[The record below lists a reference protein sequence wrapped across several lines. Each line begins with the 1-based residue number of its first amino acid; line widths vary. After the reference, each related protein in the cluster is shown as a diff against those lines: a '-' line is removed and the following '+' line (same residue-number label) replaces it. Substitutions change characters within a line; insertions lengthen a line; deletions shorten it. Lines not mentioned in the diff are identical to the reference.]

1 MNSELDKVRQYYDG
15 DDEENRFCDPRKKI
29 EYINTCKIIAPY
41 IKPGCEL
48 LDCAAGTGAYEEYLL
63 TLGCKRIVASDL
75 SPRNVGILSQR
86 CSNYPQVE
94 AFVDNALE
102 LSRHSNGSFDVVL
115 CLGPMYHLRPELSE
129 KCLLECMRVLKDHGK
144 LIVAYMPRH
153 FVFWNLL
160 NNPVYNVPFNEV
172 IFLAR
177 NGYLPSSRKG
187 FWGCTYFSSPEEMEN
202 LANRVKLHVVE
213 HRAVDLELGN
223 FYDKIGNCSQDELK
237 ILCDYLYEKSTDK
250 FILGSSE
257 HNIIILEK

>member
-1 MNSELDKVRQYYDG
+1 M
-15 DDEENRFCDPRKKI
+15 
-29 EYINTCKIIAPY
+29 
-41 IKPGCEL
+41 
-48 LDCAAGTGAYEEYLL
+48 
-63 TLGCKRIVASDL
+63 
-75 SPRNVGILSQR
+75 
-86 CSNYPQVE
+86 
-94 AFVDNALE
+94 
-102 LSRHSNGSFDVVL
+102 
-115 CLGPMYHLRPELSE
+115 
-129 KCLLECMRVLKDHGK
+129 
-144 LIVAYMPRH
+144 AYMPRH

-250 FILGSSE
+250 FILGSSK